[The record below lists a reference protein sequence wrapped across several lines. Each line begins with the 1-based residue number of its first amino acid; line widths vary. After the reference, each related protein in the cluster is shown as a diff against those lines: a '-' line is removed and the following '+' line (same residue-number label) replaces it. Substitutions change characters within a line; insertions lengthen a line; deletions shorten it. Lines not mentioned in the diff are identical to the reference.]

1 MTEGEYEEI
10 VNNSWQE
17 TLRFVL
23 RRVSVLDDAEDI
35 TLEVFFRLWKHKDDV
50 QSEKVD
56 RWVKRVAGNCVVD
69 HYRCRPPLEK
79 PLFEELDKQDPLDL
93 LNDFCVQEESDKALS
108 IMKRSLTEEQ
118 NLIIHMYYGC
128 DKKGKQ
134 LAYEINLTPGAVQQR
149 RIRALATLKNLM
161 GDLFS

>member
-10 VNNSWQE
+10 VNNSWEE
-17 TLRFVL
+17 TLRFVF
-23 RRVSVLDDAEDI
+23 RRVSALDDAEDI
-35 TLEVFFRLWKHKDDV
+35 TLEVFFRLWGHRHNV
-50 QSEKVD
+50 APEKVD
-56 RWVKRVAGNCVVD
+56 RWIKRVAGNCVVD
-69 HYRCRPPLEK
+69 HYRRRPPLEK

-93 LNDFCVQEESDKALS
+93 LNDYCVQEESDKALS

-128 DKKGKQ
+128 GKKGKQ
-134 LAYEINLTPGAVQQR
+134 LAYEINSTTGVVQQR
-149 RIRALATLKNLM
+149 RIRALATLKLLM